1 MPKALNEK
9 TIRITPKP
17 AKKIGIMPSYSDGQ
31 KQSKVPKPKS
41 LTPTPMPGKKKK

>member
-9 TIRITPKP
+9 SIRITAKP

-31 KQSKVPKPKS
+31 KQSKVAKPKS
-41 LTPTPMPGKKKK
+41 LTPKGSSSKKK